1 MSNAMP
7 EPYRHLAAF
16 LHAWFHQDFDLA
28 GNTVEEIVTV
38 YKLSA
43 TRADMEAIIAEI
55 AAFLASPLPNRAVQF
70 EQLFDLD
77 IDPLGF
83 APSVEE
89 FLGAITRILSSNEE
103 PEL

>member
-28 GNTVEEIVTV
+28 GDTVEEIVNV

-55 AAFLASPLPNRAVQF
+55 AAFLASPSHNQAVQF

-89 FLGAITRILSSNEE
+89 FLGAITRVLTT
-103 PEL
+103 P

>member
-1 MSNAMP
+1 MP

-16 LHAWFHQDFDLA
+16 LQSCFHQDFDLV
-28 GNTVEEIVTV
+28 GDTVEEIVIAT
-38 YKLSA
+38 KQSA
-43 TRADMEAIIAEI
+43 TRDDMEAIVAEI

-70 EQLFDLD
+70 EQLFNLD

>member
-1 MSNAMP
+1 MSNAVP
-7 EPYRHLAAF
+7 EPYRHLTAF
-16 LHAWFHQDFDLA
+16 LQSCFHQDFDLV
-28 GNTVEEIVTV
+28 GDTVEEIVIA
-38 YKLSA
+38 YKQAA
-43 TRADMEAIIAEI
+43 TRDDMEAILAKI

-89 FLGAITRILSSNEE
+89 FLGAITRVLTT
-103 PEL
+103 P

>member
-1 MSNAMP
+1 MSNAVP
-7 EPYRHLAAF
+7 EPYRHLTAF
-16 LHAWFHQDFDLA
+16 LQSCFHQDFDLV
-28 GNTVEEIVTV
+28 GDTVEEIVIAT
-38 YKLSA
+38 KQTA
-43 TRADMEAIIAEI
+43 TRDDMEAIVAEI

-89 FLGAITRILSSNEE
+89 FFGAITRVLTT
-103 PEL
+103 P

>member
-1 MSNAMP
+1 MSNAVP
-7 EPYRHLAAF
+7 EPYRHLTAF
-16 LHAWFHQDFDLA
+16 LQSCFHQDFDLV
-28 GNTVEEIVTV
+28 GDTVEEIVIAT
-38 YKLSA
+38 KQAA
-43 TRADMEAIIAEI
+43 TRDDMEAIVAEI

-89 FLGAITRILSSNEE
+89 FFGAITRVLTT
-103 PEL
+103 P

>member
-1 MSNAMP
+1 MIA
-7 EPYRHLAAF
+7 
-16 LHAWFHQDFDLA
+16 
-28 GNTVEEIVTV
+28 
-38 YKLSA
+38 YKQAA
-43 TRADMEAIIAEI
+43 TRDDMEAIVAEI

-89 FLGAITRILSSNEE
+89 FFGAIARVLTTPS
-103 PEL
+103 